1 MNRAELIVLWVI
13 LALSFLVLVAT
24 SDRAQDPDQMEK
36 CYMVAINEAD
46 AARGLPPEK
55 RAGWPRATFDNLSCP
70 QDNHH
75 KE

>member
-1 MNRAELIVLWVI
+1 VSKTELVGIWVL
-13 LALSFLVLVAT
+13 LAIALAVLFGT
-24 SDRAQDPDQMEK
+24 GREGDPDQMEK

-70 QDNHH
+70 QDKQH